1 MTDSMTY
8 TLVATQ
14 TGDFEWRIQ
23 VSVFNGEDEIL
34 SGETSVCVE
43 TEEEALEYG
52 ERVFLPDLRTN
63 FPRKIGELV
72 FARETKEEPDD
83 PDKE

>member
-8 TLVATQ
+8 TVVATQ

-23 VSVFNGEDEIL
+23 VSVFNGEEEIL

-52 ERVFLPDLRTN
+52 ERVFLPDLRTS

-72 FARETKEEPDD
+72 FAWETKEEPYD
-83 PDKE
+83 PDEE